1 MALHTPVNGRTE
13 REAVDWG
20 GSSIEDPERSTTGR
34 PLLTIAIPTFNRKDC
49 LKLLLSILIEQIT
62 DNRTEL
68 IISDNASTDGTS
80 EIVDQFARHGA
91 RIRYTKN
98 AANIGPD
105 GNILQCYNM
114 AQGEY
119 VWIVGDDDVIVP
131 GGLRQVLSVLEKRE
145 IDLIYVSSYGFKGKY
160 VPVAALSSEPTLVG
174 FVDAVDFTL
183 NVYTGLTFIS
193 GNIVRKE
200 KIEAKTHSDFSEL
213 IGTSLVQ
220 LSWIFTLLSDEPK
233 CAILSDRLVA
243 SKQGN
248 SGGHAT
254 CRVFGENLKT
264 IVQRFLGEDTEIG
277 RAILNRT
284 VQSWFPWAMV
294 EGRSTDQRRY
304 TPEAPTEILQPL
316 YGADFR
322 YWVFVWPVLKL
333 PLPIARCWLLFV
345 KVTNRLDR
353 ALGYPIARC

>member
-20 GSSIEDPERSTTGR
+20 GSPIEDPERSTTGR

-49 LKLLLSILIEQIT
+49 LKLLLSILIEQIA

-68 IISDNASTDGTS
+68 IISDNASTDGTA

-131 GGLRQVLSVLEKRE
+131 DGLRQVLSVLEKRE
-145 IDLIYVSSYGFKGKY
+145 IDLLYVTSYGFKGKY
-160 VPVAALSSEPTLVG
+160 VPVAALSSEPTLVE
-174 FVDAVDFTL
+174 FADTVDFAL

-200 KIEAKTHSDFSEL
+200 KIEADAHSDFSKL
-213 IGTSLVQ
+213 VGTNLVQ
-220 LSWIFTLLSDEPK
+220 LSWIFTLLANEPK
-233 CAILSDRLVA
+233 CAILLDRLVA
-243 SKQGN
+243 SKQDN

-254 CRVFGENLKT
+254 CKVFGENLKE
-264 IVQRFLGEDTEIG
+264 IVRRFLGEDNEIG
-277 RAILNRT
+277 RAVLNRT
-284 VQSWFPWAMV
+284 LQSWFPWAMV
-294 EGRSTDQRRY
+294 QGRSTNSNRY
-304 TPEAPTEILQPL
+304 IPEDPAEILRNL
-316 YGADFR
+316 YGDDFR
-322 YWVFVWPVLKL
+322 YWIFLWPVLKL
-333 PLPIARCWLLFV
+333 PLPIAKCWLLFV
-345 KVTNRLDR
+345 KITNRLDR
-353 ALGYPIARC
+353 TLGYPIAR